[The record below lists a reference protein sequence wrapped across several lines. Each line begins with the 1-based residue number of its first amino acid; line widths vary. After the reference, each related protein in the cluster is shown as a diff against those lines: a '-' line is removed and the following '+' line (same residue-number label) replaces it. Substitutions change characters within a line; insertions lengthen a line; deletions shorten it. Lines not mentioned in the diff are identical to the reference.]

1 MGSFDKQAYSRR
13 LVEHFSTEVELRLGG
28 SVPAAQR
35 TRLAAIAS
43 AALADS
49 IASLDTAPAAAAAES
64 GRTLPVARLK
74 AAEVIA
80 QGKTG
85 MSQATLY
92 RAADSGRC
100 YSVTPGGLTIGKL
113 FPAWQFALPVPEL
126 IAPVLACLAAQPGS
140 EVHAFW
146 VTAADALNELCPAE
160 LLAGLPFETR
170 AALHPSQQAL
180 LSLPSGIR
188 QKKVIELAQQQS
200 SSQADV
206 IA

>member
-1 MGSFDKQAYSRR
+1 MGSFDKLAYSRR
-13 LVEHFSTEVELRLGG
+13 LVERFSAEVTQRLAG
-28 SVPAAQR
+28 SVPAAER
-35 TRLAAIAS
+35 IRLAAIAS
-43 AALADS
+43 EALADS
-49 IASLDTAPAAAAAES
+49 IASLDTAPAAN

-74 AAEVIA
+74 AAEVLA
-80 QGKTG
+80 QGKTV

-113 FPAWQFALPVPEL
+113 FPAWQFVEPAPEL
-126 IAPVLACLAAQPGS
+126 IAPVLACLAAWPGS
-140 EVHAFW
+140 ELHGFW
-146 VTAADALNELCPAE
+146 VTAADELNELAPAE

-170 AALHPSQQAL
+170 GVLHPSQQAL
-180 LSLPSGIR
+180 LGLPSGVR
-188 QKKVIELAQQQS
+188 QKKVIEFAQQQS